1 VSRNGTVRV
10 LGAVACASVI
20 LAGCSIPDRPLWWP
34 KSKAARAP
42 AAVAPLVVSHPWR
55 PGDVQLGI
63 DVYWVANTRDS
74 AAVVRAKARRIIN
87 YAVSL
92 GANSINVTFPFY
104 TYGLT
109 SDVLYASR
117 QTTPSPQHIRLLL
130 AAAAA
135 SHIRVTLRPIL
146 NESALMAD
154 DVNGWRGDIEPAN
167 RTAWFASYQ
176 RLLLPYARAAA
187 AGHAATFVIGTEFET
202 LEHAPQWRGLIRAVA
217 SAYHG
222 QILYDGNF
230 TNYTKHISM
239 PPAPALG
246 FDAYPRFKLPERAT
260 VAQVA
265 ADWEKWMKLRPLAA
279 RRHYVFVEVGITAV
293 SGAYKDPGDWTDT
306 VHDPLNPAIQST
318 WYKGACQA
326 VTAERLGG
334 IYWWEVNFDANP
346 ARPSSESSDRLT
358 FLGRP
363 AQTVIRQCF
372 AALTGKPA

>member
-1 VSRNGTVRV
+1 VSRKRIVRV
-10 LGAVACASVI
+10 LTAIACGAVI

-34 KSKAARAP
+34 KSKAAPP
-42 AAVAPLVVSHPWR
+42 AAVAPLVVRHPWH
-55 PGDVQLGI
+55 PGAVQLGI

-117 QTTPSPQHIRLLL
+117 QTTPSPAHIELFL

-135 SHIRVTLRPIL
+135 SHIRVMLRPIL
-146 NESALMAD
+146 NESALMAG

-167 RTAWFASYQ
+167 TGAWFASYQ

-202 LEHAPQWRGLIRAVA
+202 LEHAPQWRPLIRAVRGV
-217 SAYHG
+217 YRG

-239 PPAPALG
+239 PPASAIG
-246 FDAYPRFKLPERAT
+246 FDAYPRFRLPNRAT

-265 ADWEKWMKLRPLAA
+265 TDWEHWMKVRPLAA
-279 RRHYVFVEVGITAV
+279 RRTYVFVEVGITAV
-293 SGAYKDPGDWTDT
+293 TGAYKDPGDWTDT
-306 VHDPLNPAIQST
+306 VHDPLNPAIQAT
-318 WYKGACQA
+318 WYRGACQA
-326 VTAERLGG
+326 VSTERLGG
-334 IYWWEVNFDANP
+334 IYWWEVNFDADP
-346 ARPSSESSDRLT
+346 ARPSSVRSDRLT

-363 AQTVIRQCF
+363 AETVIRQCF
-372 AALTGKPA
+372 AALAGRPA